1 MSLHF
6 GGGTGDH
13 VDFAV
18 GGAANLG
25 NGAFTIVT
33 LWKFAGNT
41 GLLAGLNG
49 VTERQG
55 VLLSPGLFGTGDF
68 SSGFGSPV
76 SGDWFWFALSKPA
89 GSAHYRGHLKDFTT
103 SGAWSHGE
111 AAGAANHSDPGVSDS
126 IRVAAIPSTAASQG
140 DVAVSAVFTA
150 ALSDAAIEAACT
162 AALADLVA
170 ASPAWAVRFQQSAPT
185 SIQDLIG
192 SGHET
197 GRTGTITASAD
208 PPGFDF
214 SLGSDITLAGTLPAL
229 TGSFTVD
236 ANNDVQAAGSLPA
249 LAGAFAV
256 DAASDLALA
265 GQLPAFTAAL
275 TVGALSNVT
284 LAGTLPA
291 FVGYFTDGSDISKG
305 VGRRAIARTPLGRPV
320 QATPVGRSVP

>member
-13 VDFAV
+13 VDFAI

-89 GSAHYRGHLKDFTT
+89 GSAHYRGHLRDFTT

-111 AAGAANHSDPGVSDS
+111 AAGAANHTDPGTSDS

-140 DVAVSAVFTA
+140 DVAVSAVFTS

-170 ASPAWAVRFQQSAPT
+170 ASPAWAVRFQQAAPT

-197 GRTGTITASAD
+197 GRTGTITATAD
-208 PPGFDF
+208 PPGYDF
-214 SLGSDITLAGTLPAL
+214 TITPPGITQAIGAAVETDSALPLTRRKSRALGLAAST
-229 TGSFTVD
+229 
-236 ANNDVQAAGSLPA
+236 
-249 LAGAFAV
+249 
-256 DAASDLALA
+256 DAA
-265 GQLPAFTAAL
+265 LPIGRRKTRTLSTAAEADAAMPITAPGGRITPRPNTGI
-275 TVGALSNVT
+275 TV
-284 LAGTLPA
+284 
-291 FVGYFTDGSDISKG
+291 
-305 VGRRAIARTPLGRPV
+305 RPYTSTTV
-320 QATPVGRSVP
+320 RP